1 MNIDIT
7 HYLDSWA
14 TYHIECTLR
23 ARNRAKLN
31 ADGWRKLRQYHLEQY
46 VKSVESPFFFM
57 FALKFQHQ
65 RIYKQIAC
73 ANEVYRV
80 TLKKRELHFEEKR
93 YGRESKE
100 A

>member
-7 HYLDSWA
+7 HYLDSWVI
-14 TYHIECTLR
+14 YHVECTLR

-31 ADGWRKLRQYHLEQY
+31 ADGWRKLRQFHLEQY
-46 VKSVESPFFFM
+46 VKGLESPFGFL
-57 FALKFQHQ
+57 FALKFKH
-65 RIYKQIAC
+65 RNIYRQIAC
-73 ANEVYRV
+73 ANEIYRV
-80 TLKKRELHFEEKR
+80 TLANRNKQFEEKR